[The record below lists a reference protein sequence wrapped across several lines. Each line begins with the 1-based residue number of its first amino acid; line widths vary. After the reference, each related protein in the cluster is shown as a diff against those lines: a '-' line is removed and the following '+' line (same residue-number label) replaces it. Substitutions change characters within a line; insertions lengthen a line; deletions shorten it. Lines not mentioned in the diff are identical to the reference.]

1 MFFTF
6 HFSVLDLFCWVTSH
20 QTFNIVLTLS
30 KDKILSRAVL
40 LIAAII
46 MINLCVEVKVP
57 SLFNGKIELSLKDL
71 I

>member
-6 HFSVLDLFCWVTSH
+6 HFSVLFCWVTSN
-20 QTFNIVLTLS
+20 QSFNMVLTLS

>member
-1 MFFTF
+1 M
-6 HFSVLDLFCWVTSH
+6 LGDIGPN
-20 QTFNIVLTLS
+20 FNMVPTLS

-40 LIAAII
+40 LIAVII

>member
-6 HFSVLDLFCWVTSH
+6 HFSVLFCWVTSD
-20 QTFNIVLTLS
+20 QILTWS
-30 KDKILSRAVL
+30 SHCPKKNILSRAVL

>member
-6 HFSVLDLFCWVTSH
+6 HFSVLFCWVTSH
-20 QTFNIVLTLS
+20 QNFNMVLTLS
-30 KDKILSRAVL
+30 KDKILIRAVL

-57 SLFNGKIELSLKDL
+57 SLFDGKIELSLKDL

>member
-6 HFSVLDLFCWVTSH
+6 HFSVLFCWVTSD
-20 QTFNIVLTLS
+20 QILTWSSLS

-46 MINLCVEVKVP
+46 MINLCVEVKVQ
-57 SLFNGKIELSLKDL
+57 SLLNGKIELSLKDL

>member
-6 HFSVLDLFCWVTSH
+6 HFSVLFCWVTSH
-20 QTFNIVLTLS
+20 QTFNMVLTLS
-30 KDKILSRAVL
+30 KDIILSRAVL

-46 MINLCVEVKVP
+46 MINLCVEVKVQ

>member
-1 MFFTF
+1 M
-6 HFSVLDLFCWVTSH
+6 
-20 QTFNIVLTLS
+20 VLTLS
-30 KDKILSRAVL
+30 KDEILSRAVL
-40 LIAAII
+40 LITAII

>member
-1 MFFTF
+1 M
-6 HFSVLDLFCWVTSH
+6 
-20 QTFNIVLTLS
+20 VLTLS

>member
-1 MFFTF
+1 MFF
-6 HFSVLDLFCWVTSH
+6 VMFCSVTSH
-20 QTFNIVLTLS
+20 QNFNMVLTLS
-30 KDKILSRAVL
+30 KDKILIRAVL